1 MVTSGIDWSARSYD
15 DLCARF
21 RWRIPASLNIAAAC
35 CDRHA
40 SSEERIALIES
51 SGRRY
56 SFRELSELSDRM
68 ALLLRE
74 IGVER
79 EERVAVLLPQCVEN
93 PLAHL
98 GAFKLGAVSVPLSP
112 HFRREALRHRL
123 GASRAR
129 VVITDAEH
137 AAIVSE
143 LDLPDMKAILCGDD
157 DLWPALE
164 RTRGPFEPV
173 RTQANDPAI
182 LMYTSGTE
190 GLPKGALHAHRVLA
204 ARLGAFELIH
214 RLEAAPDER
223 PFYTP
228 AEWAWVAGLVDSVLT
243 PWALGCSVLA
253 HRPRFDAGKALE
265 LMRQVRGAFVPP
277 TALRRMREVAGPML
291 DASIHSAG
299 EPLEPELRTWAETRF
314 RSVHELYGMTEIG
327 ALIGSSPFVPPRP
340 GHVGKPYPGHELT
353 LLEDGIIAVRRDDPG
368 LMLGY
373 FEDPAATEARFAGEW
388 FLTGDIAHRDDDGY
402 FAYVGRAD
410 DVFNTS
416 GYRVGPSEIERTL
429 TRHPKV
435 ALAAV
440 VPESDAQRGAVP
452 KAFVVLAD
460 GVQPSEALANE
471 LCVFVRN
478 ELAAYQAPR
487 RVVFA
492 RELPTTVTGKL
503 RRSAL
508 RDSDAE
514 ARWGIA

>member
-1 MVTSGIDWSARSYD
+1 MLTSGIDWSARSYD

-21 RWRIPASLNIAAAC
+21 RWRIPDTLNIAEV
-35 CDRHA
+35 CDA
-40 SSEERIALIES
+40 SDRTALIES

-56 SFRELSELSDRM
+56 SFRELKELSDRM

-129 VVITDAEH
+129 VVITDSEH
-137 AAIVSE
+137 AAMVSE
-143 LDLPDMKAILCGDD
+143 LDLPHLKAILCCDEDGPEP
-157 DLWPALE
+157 LWPALE
-164 RTRGPFEPV
+164 RTHGPFEPV

-182 LMYTSGTE
+182 LLYTSGTE

-214 RLEAAPDER
+214 RLEAEPGER

-228 AEWAWVAGLVDSVLT
+228 AEWAWVAGLVDSVFT

-253 HRPRFDAGKALE
+253 HRPRFDAGEALE

-277 TALRRMREVAGPML
+277 TALRRMREVDGPML
-291 DASIHSAG
+291 DAGILDAGIHSAG
-299 EPLEPELRTWAETRF
+299 EPLEPELRAWAEQRF
-314 RSVHELYGMTEIG
+314 CSVHELYGMTEIG

-340 GHVGKPYPGHELT
+340 GRVGKPYPGHELT
-353 LLEDGIIAVRRDDPG
+353 LLEEGIIAVRRDDPG

-373 FEDPAATEARFAGEW
+373 FEDAAATEARCAGDW
-388 FLTGDIAHRDDDGY
+388 FLTGDIARRDEDGY

-429 TRHPKV
+429 MRHPSV

-440 VPESDAQRGAVP
+440 VPESDAERGAVP
-452 KAFVVLAD
+452 KAFVVLGD
-460 GVQPSEALANE
+460 GVQPSEALASE
-471 LCVFVRN
+471 LRLFVRN

-492 RELPTTVTGKL
+492 RELPTT
-503 RRSAL
+503 
-508 RDSDAE
+508 
-514 ARWGIA
+514 